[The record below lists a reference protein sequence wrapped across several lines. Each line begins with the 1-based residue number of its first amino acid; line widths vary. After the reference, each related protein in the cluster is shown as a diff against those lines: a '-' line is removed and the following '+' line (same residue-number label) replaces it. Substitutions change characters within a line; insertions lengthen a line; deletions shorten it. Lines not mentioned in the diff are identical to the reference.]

1 MKDLI
6 LDKDAVKAPIEIK
19 ASIPD
24 PTESKLVAR
33 LIKKKGHQI
42 FKMDMMTLL
51 IDQCGDED
59 YIKVVNFEDQNTTH
73 KINMKKDHLYCS
85 ALNKKN
91 AIKRFGEMMADF
103 FSQAANNIEDDNSET
118 WVEEESE

>member
-1 MKDLI
+1 MKDLTF
-6 LDKDAVKAPIEIK
+6 DNDALKAPQEIK
-19 ASIPD
+19 VSIPV
-24 PTESKLVAR
+24 PTETKLVAR

-51 IDQCGDED
+51 IDICDDDD
-59 YIKVVNFEDQNTTH
+59 YIKVVNYEDQNTTH

-91 AIKRFGEMMADF
+91 AIKKFGEMMADF
-103 FSQAANNIEDDNSET
+103 FNQVTNSIENDNSET
-118 WVEEESE
+118 WIEEESE